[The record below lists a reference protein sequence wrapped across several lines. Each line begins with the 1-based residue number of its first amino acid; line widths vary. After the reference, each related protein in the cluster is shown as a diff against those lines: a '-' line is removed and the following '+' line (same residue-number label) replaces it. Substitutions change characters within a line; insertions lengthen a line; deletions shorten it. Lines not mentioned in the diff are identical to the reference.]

1 MILLI
6 MPQQVVI
13 SEKDVVNGRAFPTM
27 LAYLMMAMSLLM
39 TGTELVKLITKKP
52 LTMKT
57 VNALAEVKALTI
69 IVILLVTYLL
79 AKVTDLFV
87 IGGLF
92 CAVAFLVYFR
102 CKKKSY
108 YRVKGSGTYFHKDQA
123 LSRELSDKNAK
134 CKIGLILQ
142 GQDPNANSKL
152 IDGIRSVLA
161 EQWVD
166 LHIFLT
172 DNKFSNERRCLQ
184 TVVHQN
190 FQGFIVDI
198 KLRELITSHRIKLIM
213 QHGTTVSIAKSFPN
227 TIFQHGDKILIHATK
242 VKYEII
248 MENLFQMIFFHRKYQ
263 NWSDLVKVF
272 VSLLRDLDE

>member
-1 MILLI
+1 MKNFIANAEKKLDTWGEKLEKTNITFPSDLVTGILFLVVSIVILLI

-39 TGTELVKLITKKP
+39 TGSELVKLVTKKP

-69 IVILLVTYLL
+69 IAILVVTYLL

-108 YRVKGSGTYFHKDQA
+108 YAITVTA
-123 LSRELSDKNAK
+123 AV
-134 CKIGLILQ
+134 LIWVVF
-142 GQDPNANSKL
+142 
-152 IDGIRSVLA
+152 RFVLN
-161 EQWVD
+161 VT
-166 LHIFLT
+166 F
-172 DNKFSNERRCLQ
+172 
-184 TVVHQN
+184 
-190 FQGFIVDI
+190 
-198 KLRELITSHRIKLIM
+198 
-213 QHGTTVSIAKSFPN
+213 
-227 TIFQHGDKILIHATK
+227 
-242 VKYEII
+242 
-248 MENLFQMIFFHRKYQ
+248 
-263 NWSDLVKVF
+263 
-272 VSLLRDLDE
+272 